1 VGRQVGVS
9 HAPLLHVATFV
20 GENLFKRVPQ
30 LNKRVPPSG
39 VPAPFVSLFTLAV
52 VKSDIQG
59 AAMQV
64 GASQLP
70 LVHVATDE
78 GTNELV
84 QENV

>member
-1 VGRQVGVS
+1 MDSQVGVS
-9 HAPLLHVATFV
+9 HTPLLQVATFV
-20 GENLFKRVPQ
+20 GEKLFTQP
-30 LNKRVPPSG
+30 NKRVPPSG
-39 VPAPFVSLFTLAV
+39 VPAPVVSKFTLAV

-70 LVHVATDE
+70 SVQVATDE
-78 GTNELV
+78 GTKELV